1 MSFSDAFALVG
12 WLSRVRR
19 VRVAGKV
26 CRADGACKLR
36 LIIHTYAF
44 MGWWG
49 LGLVFGGLLRGASA
63 RARASLMSVCV
74 ADNKN
79 NIRATSMWQ
88 SFHPAPMM
96 MLSMMLIV
104 QLSGRRERGSG

>member
-49 LGLVFGGLLRGASA
+49 LGFGVWRFASGSK
-63 RARASLMSVCV
+63 RARACVIDECVCV
-74 ADNKN
+74 CG
-79 NIRATSMWQ
+79 
-88 SFHPAPMM
+88 
-96 MLSMMLIV
+96 
-104 QLSGRRERGSG
+104 GRTIKTTYEQHHCGNRSIPRR